1 MKPVEIEF
9 LMKDRLTPGLGKAGK
24 SIDELAAKASLT
36 QDELEAVNL
45 RMQDLR
51 NIIALL
57 DTQME
62 QLRLAGTNASP
73 DLDQS
78 ANIARIEALQTKI
91 RELEAQLVQL
101 KGVAEKTTVIPES
114 MPQAGQKFN
123 SLHMSIQQLA
133 REMPT
138 LAMGPQIFFM
148 AISNNLPI
156 FADAVSSAR
165 KEYEALMAAGQKA
178 TPVWKQMLK
187 SLLSWQT
194 AMTAGV
200 MLLTMYG
207 AEIVNWTKNL
217 FTAKNRLEEFNIS
230 AQEMVD
236 IEKNGRAEMLKTRFE
251 IDSVISSLREF
262 KGTKEQEKAMVEQLN
277 SKYGESFGYYQ
288 TIAEWYD
295 VLTAKGAAYTQMLFL
310 QNKQQALIKKA
321 TEADEELAKIEA
333 QKPEEAESS
342 MGWLKKWA
350 IYFAQGQMAQQG
362 ITSYDAETIIAEEN
376 QKNYDTL
383 MENLK
388 TRRDGFLEEAREISE
403 QIAALAD
410 SAGLG
415 KHNKPKT
422 NKDTTEED
430 RLRALAELGKEMADL
445 RRKNDEGEVNA
456 MQEGT
461 QKKLAQIELEYK
473 QQKEAIDTKAA
484 ELKELNRQ
492 AGLSPE
498 LTGEQ
503 QQEIDRANSLNEEQR
518 LQKVTEVY
526 QAEFDAM
533 REHLKEYG
541 NFQQQKLAIA
551 QEYAEKIQAATS
563 EGEKMSL
570 TVERDSKLAGI
581 EAQELKANMDW
592 GTVFGEFGG
601 MFAEVIRP
609 VLADAKAYMQT
620 DEFKNADQASQEA
633 LVAAVQQ
640 MQESL
645 GGVEKV
651 SFRQLGNEV
660 KDYQNAMQ
668 QLKAA
673 QAEYAGTY
681 ATLVAAQQEYTRAM
695 AEGSEEERQAAQQAL
710 ENAQMQAEAATQN
723 INTLQDNATAAQ
735 QAVNNTATQLK
746 ASMDNVRSG
755 LQQIASGSLTG
766 AYDGLI
772 TLGKGAAAIGGK
784 VGDAFGKL
792 ADSMENVPVLGWIV
806 SIIDLFKDGI
816 SVVIEGLLDAVFDAI
831 SGILGDIF
839 SGQLFVTIAESLL
852 EGVSK
857 IFDALTF
864 GAFSNWVGNGESDKN
879 LQSDM
884 ELLAK
889 SNDNL
894 RQSIDNLADRME
906 DAAVSEA
913 TDVYERQKQLMA
925 EQMANTQQM
934 MQRSGAAYSNGFLGI
949 GGERSSNYQINNA
962 MSSSDW
968 ARISNIVGRNI
979 NNASDFWGL
988 SSEEMAKVADE
999 ATDLYTK
1006 IQQAASSGHEDAGQY
1021 MDEYIAYYKELD
1033 ELQDA
1038 YLEKL
1043 TGVSFDSVRDS
1054 FKSTLLNMDADAETF
1069 AESFNNSML
1078 EALVEGMMSE
1088 KYTQRLR
1095 EWYENFA
1102 NSMKDGD
1109 MTRQEIDA
1117 LRNEYNAIVND
1128 ALEERNSIME
1138 ATGIDTEAGT
1148 GGVNQSAKQGGF
1160 AAMTQDQ
1167 GTKLEGMFTSGLQHW
1182 SGMHT
1187 IMESVSD
1194 KMSSAENHLA
1204 RIAENTGTSASH
1216 LGEIK
1221 EEIRKIIRDGLKM
1234 K

>member
-24 SIDELAAKASLT
+24 SIDELVAKASLT

-57 DTQME
+57 DAQME
-62 QLRLAGTNASP
+62 QLRLAGANASP

-101 KGVAEKTTVIPES
+101 KGVAEKTTVVPEG

-165 KEYEALMAAGQKA
+165 KEYEALVAAGQKA

-194 AMTAGV
+194 AMVAGV

-207 AEIVNWTKNL
+207 SEIVNWTKNL

-236 IEKNGRAEMLKTRFE
+236 IEKNARAEMLKTRFE

-262 KGTKEQEKAMVEQLN
+262 KGSKEQEKAMVEQLN

-288 TIAEWYD
+288 TTAEWYD

-310 QNKQQALIKKA
+310 QHKQQSLVNKA
-321 TEADEELAKIEA
+321 IEADEEVAKLEA
-333 QKPEEAESS
+333 QKPEEAESA
-342 MGWLKKWA
+342 MGWFKKA
-350 IYFAQGQMAQQG
+350 MIYNAQAQSARYG
-362 ITSYDAETIIAEEN
+362 NTSYNAEAIIAEEN
-376 QKNYDTL
+376 RKNYDIL

-388 TRRDGFLEEAREISE
+388 ARRDGFLEESGKLSQQMAE
-403 QIAALAD
+403 LAE
-410 SAGLG
+410 SMNLG
-415 KHNKPKT
+415 NHLKPQT
-422 NKDTTEED
+422 GKDTTEED
-430 RLRALAELGKEMADL
+430 RLKALTELGKEMADL

-484 ELKELNRQ
+484 ELKELNGQ

-503 QQEIDRANSLNEEQR
+503 QQEIDRANSQNEKER

-551 QEYAEKIQAATS
+551 QEYAEKIQSASS

-620 DEFKNADQASQEA
+620 DEFRNADQASQES

-640 MQESL
+640 MQEAL
-645 GGVEKV
+645 GGMDKV

-710 ENAQMQAEAATQN
+710 ENAQMQADAATQN
-723 INTLQDNATAAQ
+723 INTLQSNATAAQ

-792 ADSMENVPVLGWIV
+792 AESMENVPIIGWIV

-816 SVVIEGLLDAVFDAI
+816 SIVIEGLLDAVFNAV
-831 SGILGDIF
+831 SGILSDILSGD
-839 SGQLFVTIAESLL
+839 LFVVIAESLL
-852 EGVSK
+852 EGISK

-864 GAFSNWVGNGESDKN
+864 GAFSGWVGNGESDKN

-894 RQSIDNLADRME
+894 RQSIDNLAGRME

-913 TDVYERQKQLMA
+913 KEIYEQQKKLA
-925 EQMANTQQM
+925 DEQAANTQQM

-949 GGERSSNYQINNA
+949 GGEHSSNYEIDNA
-962 MSSSDW
+962 MTAADW
-968 ARISNIVGRNI
+968 ERISRIVGRSITSAN
-979 NNASDFWGL
+979 DFWSL
-988 SSEEMAKVADE
+988 SSEEMAMVADN
-999 ATDLYTK
+999 ASDLYTK

-1021 MDEYIAYYKELD
+1021 MDDYIAYYKELD

-1043 TGVSFDSVRDS
+1043 TGTSFDSVRDS

-1069 AESFNNSML
+1069 SQNFSDMMLDAMVES
-1078 EALVEGMMSE
+1078 MMND
-1088 KYTQRLR
+1088 KYDQRLR
-1095 EWYENFA
+1095 QWYESFA
-1102 NSMKDGD
+1102 EAMSDGEMSEREKEALQAEYD
-1109 MTRQEIDA
+1109 AIVEDA
-1117 LRNEYNAIVND
+1117 LD
-1128 ALEERNSIME
+1128 ERNALASAVGKE
-1138 ATGIDTEAGT
+1138 DSTG
-1148 GGVNQSAKQGGF
+1148 VSQSAKQGGF

>member
-24 SIDELAAKASLT
+24 SIDELVAKASLT

-57 DTQME
+57 DAQME
-62 QLRLAGTNASP
+62 QLRLAGANASP

-101 KGVAEKTTVIPES
+101 KGVAEKTTVVPEG

-148 AISNNLPI
+148 AVSNNLPI

-165 KEYEALMAAGQKA
+165 KEYEALVAAGQKA

-194 AMTAGV
+194 AMVAGV

-207 AEIVNWTKNL
+207 SEIVNWTKNL

-236 IEKNGRAEMLKTRFE
+236 IEKNARAEMLKTRFE

-262 KGTKEQEKAMVEQLN
+262 KGSKEQEKAMVEQLN

-288 TIAEWYD
+288 TTAEWYD

-310 QNKQQALIKKA
+310 QHKQQSLVNKA
-321 TEADEELAKIEA
+321 IEADEEVAKLEA
-333 QKPEEAESS
+333 QKPEEAESA
-342 MGWLKKWA
+342 MGWFKKA
-350 IYFAQGQMAQQG
+350 MIYNAQAQSARYG
-362 ITSYDAETIIAEEN
+362 NTSYNAEAIIAEEN
-376 QKNYDTL
+376 RKNYDIL

-388 TRRDGFLEEAREISE
+388 ARRDGFLEESGKLSQQMAK
-403 QIAALAD
+403 LAE
-410 SAGLG
+410 SMNLG
-415 KHNKPKT
+415 NHLKPQT
-422 NKDTTEED
+422 GKDTTEED
-430 RLRALAELGKEMADL
+430 RLKALAELGKEMADL

-484 ELKELNRQ
+484 ELKELNGQ

-503 QQEIDRANSLNEEQR
+503 QQEIDRANSQNEKER

-551 QEYAEKIQAATS
+551 QEYAEKIQSASS

-581 EAQELKANMDW
+581 ETQELKANMDW

-620 DEFKNADQASQEA
+620 DEFKNADQASQES

-640 MQESL
+640 MQEAL
-645 GGVEKV
+645 GGVDKV

-710 ENAQMQAEAATQN
+710 ENAQMQADAATQN
-723 INTLQDNATAAQ
+723 INTLQSNATAAQ

-792 ADSMENVPVLGWIV
+792 AESMENVPIIGWIV

-816 SVVIEGLLDAVFDAI
+816 SIVIEGLLDAVFNAV
-831 SGILGDIF
+831 SGILSDILSGD
-839 SGQLFVTIAESLL
+839 LFVVIAESLL
-852 EGVSK
+852 EGISK

-864 GAFSNWVGNGESDKN
+864 GAFSGWVGNGESDKN

-894 RQSIDNLADRME
+894 RQSIDNLAGRME

-913 TDVYERQKQLMA
+913 KEIYEQQKKLA
-925 EQMANTQQM
+925 DEQAANTQQM

-949 GGERSSNYQINNA
+949 GGEHSSNYEIDNA
-962 MSSSDW
+962 MTAADW
-968 ARISNIVGRNI
+968 ERISRIVGRSITSAN
-979 NNASDFWGL
+979 DFWSL
-988 SSEEMAKVADE
+988 SSEEMAMVADN
-999 ATDLYTK
+999 ASDLYTK

-1021 MDEYIAYYKELD
+1021 MDDYIAYYKELD

-1043 TGVSFDSVRDS
+1043 TGTSFDSMRDS

-1069 AESFNNSML
+1069 SQNFSDMMFDAMVES
-1078 EALVEGMMSE
+1078 MMND
-1088 KYTQRLR
+1088 KYDQRLR
-1095 EWYENFA
+1095 QWYESFA
-1102 NSMKDGD
+1102 EAMSDGEMSEREKEALQAEYD
-1109 MTRQEIDA
+1109 AIVEDA
-1117 LRNEYNAIVND
+1117 LD
-1128 ALEERNSIME
+1128 ERNALASAVGKE
-1138 ATGIDTEAGT
+1138 DSTG
-1148 GGVNQSAKQGGF
+1148 VSQSAKQGGF

>member
-24 SIDELAAKASLT
+24 SIDELVAKASLT

-57 DTQME
+57 DAQME
-62 QLRLAGTNASP
+62 QLRLAGANASP

-101 KGVAEKTTVIPES
+101 KGVAEKTTVVPEG

-148 AISNNLPI
+148 AVSNNLPI

-165 KEYEALMAAGQKA
+165 KEYEALVAAGQKA

-194 AMTAGV
+194 AMVAGV

-207 AEIVNWTKNL
+207 SEIVNWTKNL

-236 IEKNGRAEMLKTRFE
+236 IEKNARAEMLKTRFE

-262 KGTKEQEKAMVEQLN
+262 KGSKEQEKAMVEQLN

-288 TIAEWYD
+288 TTAEWYD

-310 QNKQQALIKKA
+310 QHKQQSLVNKA
-321 TEADEELAKIEA
+321 IEADEEVAKLEA
-333 QKPEEAESS
+333 QKPEEAESA
-342 MGWLKKWA
+342 MGWFKKA
-350 IYFAQGQMAQQG
+350 MIYNAQAQSARYG
-362 ITSYDAETIIAEEN
+362 NTSYNAEAIIAEEN
-376 QKNYDTL
+376 RKNYDIL

-388 TRRDGFLEEAREISE
+388 ARRDGFLEESGKLSQQMAE
-403 QIAALAD
+403 LAE
-410 SAGLG
+410 SMNLG
-415 KHNKPKT
+415 NHLKPQT
-422 NKDTTEED
+422 GKDTTEED
-430 RLRALAELGKEMADL
+430 RLKALTELGKEMADL

-484 ELKELNRQ
+484 ELKELNGQ

-503 QQEIDRANSLNEEQR
+503 QQEIDRANSQNEKER

-551 QEYAEKIQAATS
+551 QEYAEKIQSASS

-620 DEFKNADQASQEA
+620 DEFKNADQASQES

-640 MQESL
+640 MQEAL
-645 GGVEKV
+645 GGVDKV

-710 ENAQMQAEAATQN
+710 ENAQMQADAATQN
-723 INTLQDNATAAQ
+723 INTLQSNATAAQ

-792 ADSMENVPVLGWIV
+792 AESMENVPIIGWIV

-816 SVVIEGLLDAVFDAI
+816 SIVIEGLLDAVFNAV
-831 SGILGDIF
+831 SGILSDILSGD
-839 SGQLFVTIAESLL
+839 LFVVIAESLL
-852 EGVSK
+852 EGISK

-864 GAFSNWVGNGESDKN
+864 GAFSGWVGNGESDKN

-894 RQSIDNLADRME
+894 RQSIDNLAGRME

-913 TDVYERQKQLMA
+913 KEIYEQQKKLA
-925 EQMANTQQM
+925 DEQAANTQQM

-949 GGERSSNYQINNA
+949 GGEHSSNYEIDNA
-962 MSSSDW
+962 MTAADW
-968 ARISNIVGRNI
+968 ERISRIVGRSITSAN
-979 NNASDFWGL
+979 DFWSL
-988 SSEEMAKVADE
+988 SSEEMAMVADN
-999 ATDLYTK
+999 ASDLYTK

-1021 MDEYIAYYKELD
+1021 MDDYIAYYKELD

-1043 TGVSFDSVRDS
+1043 TGTSFDSMRDS

-1069 AESFNNSML
+1069 SQNFSDMMFDAMVES
-1078 EALVEGMMSE
+1078 MMND
-1088 KYTQRLR
+1088 KYDQRLR
-1095 EWYENFA
+1095 QWYESFA
-1102 NSMKDGD
+1102 EAMSDGEMSEREKEALQAEYD
-1109 MTRQEIDA
+1109 AIVEDA
-1117 LRNEYNAIVND
+1117 LD
-1128 ALEERNSIME
+1128 ERNALASAVGKE
-1138 ATGIDTEAGT
+1138 DSTG
-1148 GGVNQSAKQGGF
+1148 VSQSAKQGGF

>member
-24 SIDELAAKASLT
+24 SIDELVAKASLT

-57 DTQME
+57 DAQME
-62 QLRLAGTNASP
+62 QLRLAGANASP

-101 KGVAEKTTVIPES
+101 KGVAEKTTVVPEG

-148 AISNNLPI
+148 AVSNNLPI

-165 KEYEALMAAGQKA
+165 KEYEALVAAGQKA

-194 AMTAGV
+194 AMVAGV

-207 AEIVNWTKNL
+207 SEIVNWTKNL

-236 IEKNGRAEMLKTRFE
+236 IEKNARAEMLKTRFE

-262 KGTKEQEKAMVEQLN
+262 KGSKEQEKAMVEQLN

-288 TIAEWYD
+288 TTAEWYD

-310 QNKQQALIKKA
+310 QHKQQSLVNKA
-321 TEADEELAKIEA
+321 IEADEEVAKLEA
-333 QKPEEAESS
+333 QKPEEAESA
-342 MGWLKKWA
+342 MGWFKKA
-350 IYFAQGQMAQQG
+350 MIYNAQAQSARYG
-362 ITSYDAETIIAEEN
+362 NTSYNAEAIIAEEN
-376 QKNYDTL
+376 RKNYDIL

-388 TRRDGFLEEAREISE
+388 ARRDGFLEESGKLSQQMAE
-403 QIAALAD
+403 LAE
-410 SAGLG
+410 SMNLG
-415 KHNKPKT
+415 NHLKPQT
-422 NKDTTEED
+422 GKDTTEED
-430 RLRALAELGKEMADL
+430 RLKALAELGKEMADL

-484 ELKELNRQ
+484 ELKELNGQ

-503 QQEIDRANSLNEEQR
+503 QQEIDRANSQNEKER

-551 QEYAEKIQAATS
+551 QEYAEKIQSASS

-581 EAQELKANMDW
+581 ETQELKANMDW

-620 DEFKNADQASQEA
+620 DEFKNADQASQES

-640 MQESL
+640 MQEAL
-645 GGVEKV
+645 GGVDKV

-710 ENAQMQAEAATQN
+710 ENAQMQADAATQN
-723 INTLQDNATAAQ
+723 INTLQSNATAAQ

-792 ADSMENVPVLGWIV
+792 AESMENVPIIGWIV

-816 SVVIEGLLDAVFDAI
+816 SIVIEGLLDAVFNAV
-831 SGILGDIF
+831 SGILSDILSGD
-839 SGQLFVTIAESLL
+839 LFVVIAESLL
-852 EGVSK
+852 EGISK

-864 GAFSNWVGNGESDKN
+864 GAFSGWVGNGESDKN

-894 RQSIDNLADRME
+894 RQSIDNLAGRME

-913 TDVYERQKQLMA
+913 KEIYEQQKKLA
-925 EQMANTQQM
+925 DEQAANTQQM

-949 GGERSSNYQINNA
+949 GGEHSSNYEIDNA
-962 MSSSDW
+962 MTAADW
-968 ARISNIVGRNI
+968 ERISRIVGRSITSAN
-979 NNASDFWGL
+979 DFWSL
-988 SSEEMAKVADE
+988 SSEEMAMVADN
-999 ATDLYTK
+999 ASDLYTK

-1021 MDEYIAYYKELD
+1021 MDDYIAYYKELD

-1043 TGVSFDSVRDS
+1043 TGTSFDSMRDS

-1069 AESFNNSML
+1069 SQNFSDMMFDAMVES
-1078 EALVEGMMSE
+1078 MMND
-1088 KYTQRLR
+1088 KYDQRLR
-1095 EWYENFA
+1095 QWYESFA
-1102 NSMKDGD
+1102 EAMSDGEMSEREKEALQAEYD
-1109 MTRQEIDA
+1109 AIVEDA
-1117 LRNEYNAIVND
+1117 LD
-1128 ALEERNSIME
+1128 ERNALASAVGKE
-1138 ATGIDTEAGT
+1138 DSTG
-1148 GGVNQSAKQGGF
+1148 VSQSAKQGGF

>member
-24 SIDELAAKASLT
+24 SIDELVAKASLT

-57 DTQME
+57 DAQME
-62 QLRLAGTNASP
+62 QLRLAGANASP

-101 KGVAEKTTVIPES
+101 KGVAEKTTVVPEG

-148 AISNNLPI
+148 AVSNNLPI

-165 KEYEALMAAGQKA
+165 KEYEALVAAGQKA

-194 AMTAGV
+194 AMVAGV

-207 AEIVNWTKNL
+207 SEIVNWTKNL

-236 IEKNGRAEMLKTRFE
+236 IEKNARAEMLKTRFE

-262 KGTKEQEKAMVEQLN
+262 KGSKEQEKAMVEQLN

-288 TIAEWYD
+288 TTAEWYD

-310 QNKQQALIKKA
+310 QHKQQSLVNKA
-321 TEADEELAKIEA
+321 IEADEEVAKLEA
-333 QKPEEAESS
+333 QKPEEAESA
-342 MGWLKKWA
+342 MGWFKKA
-350 IYFAQGQMAQQG
+350 MIYNAQAQSARYG
-362 ITSYDAETIIAEEN
+362 NTSYNAEAIIAEEN
-376 QKNYDTL
+376 RKNYDIL

-388 TRRDGFLEEAREISE
+388 ARRDGFLEESGKLSQQMAE
-403 QIAALAD
+403 LAE
-410 SAGLG
+410 SMNLG
-415 KHNKPKT
+415 NHLKPQT
-422 NKDTTEED
+422 GKDTTEED
-430 RLRALAELGKEMADL
+430 RLKALAELGKEMADL

-484 ELKELNRQ
+484 ELKELNGQ

-503 QQEIDRANSLNEEQR
+503 QQEIDRANSQNEKER

-551 QEYAEKIQAATS
+551 QEYAEKIQSASS

-620 DEFKNADQASQEA
+620 DEFKNADQASQES

-640 MQESL
+640 MQEAL
-645 GGVEKV
+645 GGVDKV

-695 AEGSEEERQAAQQAL
+695 TEGSEEERQAAQQAL
-710 ENAQMQAEAATQN
+710 ENAQMQADAATQN
-723 INTLQDNATAAQ
+723 INTLQSNATAAQ

-792 ADSMENVPVLGWIV
+792 AESMENVPIIGWIV

-816 SVVIEGLLDAVFDAI
+816 SIVIEGLLDAVFNAV
-831 SGILGDIF
+831 SGILSDILSGD
-839 SGQLFVTIAESLL
+839 LFVVIAESLL
-852 EGVSK
+852 EGISK

-864 GAFSNWVGNGESDKN
+864 GAFSGWVGNGESDKN

-894 RQSIDNLADRME
+894 RQSIDNLAGRME

-913 TDVYERQKQLMA
+913 KEIYEQQKKLA
-925 EQMANTQQM
+925 DEQAANTQQM

-949 GGERSSNYQINNA
+949 GGEHSSNYEIDNA
-962 MSSSDW
+962 MTAADW
-968 ARISNIVGRNI
+968 ERISRIVGRSITSAN
-979 NNASDFWGL
+979 DFWSL
-988 SSEEMAKVADE
+988 SSEEMAMVADN
-999 ATDLYTK
+999 ASDLYTK

-1021 MDEYIAYYKELD
+1021 MDDYIAYYKELD

-1043 TGVSFDSVRDS
+1043 TGTSFDSVRDS

-1069 AESFNNSML
+1069 SQNFSDMMLDAMVES
-1078 EALVEGMMSE
+1078 MMND
-1088 KYTQRLR
+1088 KYDQRLR
-1095 EWYENFA
+1095 QWYESFA
-1102 NSMKDGD
+1102 EAMSDGEMSEREKEALQAEYD
-1109 MTRQEIDA
+1109 AIVEDA
-1117 LRNEYNAIVND
+1117 LD
-1128 ALEERNSIME
+1128 ERNALASAAGKE
-1138 ATGIDTEAGT
+1138 DSTG
-1148 GGVNQSAKQGGF
+1148 VSQSARQGGF
-1160 AAMTQDQ
+1160 AAMTQDH

>member
-24 SIDELAAKASLT
+24 SIDELVAKASLT

-57 DTQME
+57 DAQME
-62 QLRLAGTNASP
+62 QLRLAGANASP

-101 KGVAEKTTVIPES
+101 KGVAEKTTVVPEG

-138 LAMGPQIFFM
+138 LAMGPQNFFM

-165 KEYEALMAAGQKA
+165 KEYEALVAAGQKA

-194 AMTAGV
+194 AMVAGV

-207 AEIVNWTKNL
+207 SEIVNWTKNL

-236 IEKNGRAEMLKTRFE
+236 IEKNARAEMLKTRFE

-262 KGTKEQEKAMVEQLN
+262 KGSKEQEKAMVEQLN

-288 TIAEWYD
+288 TTAEWYD

-310 QNKQQALIKKA
+310 QHKQQSLVNKA
-321 TEADEELAKIEA
+321 IEADEEVAKLEA
-333 QKPEEAESS
+333 QKPEEAESA
-342 MGWLKKWA
+342 MGWFKKA
-350 IYFAQGQMAQQG
+350 MIYNAQAQSARYG
-362 ITSYDAETIIAEEN
+362 NTSYNAEAFIAEEN
-376 QKNYDTL
+376 RKNYDIL

-388 TRRDGFLEEAREISE
+388 ARRDGFLEESGKLSQQMAE
-403 QIAALAD
+403 LAE
-410 SAGLG
+410 SMNLG
-415 KHNKPKT
+415 NHLKPQT
-422 NKDTTEED
+422 GKDTTEED
-430 RLRALAELGKEMADL
+430 RLKALAELGKEMADL

-461 QKKLAQIELEYK
+461 QKKLAQIELEYT

-484 ELKELNRQ
+484 ELKELNGQ

-503 QQEIDRANSLNEEQR
+503 QQEIDRANSQNEKER

-551 QEYAEKIQAATS
+551 QEYAEKIQSASS

-581 EAQELKANMDW
+581 ETQELKANMDW

-620 DEFKNADQASQEA
+620 DEFKNADQASQES

-640 MQESL
+640 MQEAL
-645 GGVEKV
+645 GGVDKV

-710 ENAQMQAEAATQN
+710 ENAQMQADAATQN
-723 INTLQDNATAAQ
+723 INTLQSNATAAQ
-735 QAVNNTATQLK
+735 QTVNNTATQLK

-792 ADSMENVPVLGWIV
+792 AESMENVPIIGWIV

-816 SVVIEGLLDAVFDAI
+816 SIVIEGLLDAVFNAV
-831 SGILGDIF
+831 SGILSDILSGD
-839 SGQLFVTIAESLL
+839 LFVVIAESLL
-852 EGVSK
+852 EGISK

-864 GAFSNWVGNGESDKN
+864 GAFSGWVGNGESDKN

-894 RQSIDNLADRME
+894 RQSIDNLAGRME

-913 TDVYERQKQLMA
+913 KEIYEQQKKLA
-925 EQMANTQQM
+925 DEQAANTQQM

-949 GGERSSNYQINNA
+949 GGEHSSNYEIDNA
-962 MSSSDW
+962 MTAADW
-968 ARISNIVGRNI
+968 ERISRIVGRSITSAN
-979 NNASDFWGL
+979 DFWSL
-988 SSEEMAKVADE
+988 SSEEMAMVADN
-999 ATDLYTK
+999 ASDLYTK

-1021 MDEYIAYYKELD
+1021 MDDYIAYYKELD

-1043 TGVSFDSVRDS
+1043 TGTSFDSMRDS

-1069 AESFNNSML
+1069 SQNFSDIMLDAMVES
-1078 EALVEGMMSE
+1078 MMND
-1088 KYTQRLR
+1088 KYDQRLR
-1095 EWYENFA
+1095 QWYESFA
-1102 NSMKDGD
+1102 EAMSDGEMSEREKEALQAEYD
-1109 MTRQEIDA
+1109 AIVEDA
-1117 LRNEYNAIVND
+1117 LD
-1128 ALEERNSIME
+1128 ERNALASAVGKE
-1138 ATGIDTEAGT
+1138 DSTG
-1148 GGVNQSAKQGGF
+1148 VSQSAKQGGF

>member
-24 SIDELAAKASLT
+24 SIDELVAKASLT

-57 DTQME
+57 DAQME
-62 QLRLAGTNASP
+62 QLRLAGANASP

-101 KGVAEKTTVIPES
+101 KGVAEKTTVVPEG

-165 KEYEALMAAGQKA
+165 KEYEALVAAGQKA

-194 AMTAGV
+194 AMVAGV

-207 AEIVNWTKNL
+207 SEIVNWTKNL

-236 IEKNGRAEMLKTRFE
+236 IEKNARAEMLKTRFE

-262 KGTKEQEKAMVEQLN
+262 KGSKEQEKAMVEQLN

-288 TIAEWYD
+288 TTAEWYD

-310 QNKQQALIKKA
+310 QHKQQSLVNKA
-321 TEADEELAKIEA
+321 IEADEEVAKLEA
-333 QKPEEAESS
+333 QKPEEAESA
-342 MGWLKKWA
+342 MGWFKKA
-350 IYFAQGQMAQQG
+350 MIYNAQAQSARYG
-362 ITSYDAETIIAEEN
+362 NTSYNAEAIIAEEN
-376 QKNYDTL
+376 RKNYDIL

-388 TRRDGFLEEAREISE
+388 ARRDGFLEESGKLSQQMAE
-403 QIAALAD
+403 LAE
-410 SAGLG
+410 SMNLG
-415 KHNKPKT
+415 NHLKPQT
-422 NKDTTEED
+422 GKDTTEED
-430 RLRALAELGKEMADL
+430 RLKALAELGKEMADL
-445 RRKNDEGEVNA
+445 RRKNDEGEINA

-484 ELKELNRQ
+484 ELKELNGQ

-503 QQEIDRANSLNEEQR
+503 QQEIDRANSQNEKER

-551 QEYAEKIQAATS
+551 QEYAEKIQSASS

-620 DEFKNADQASQEA
+620 DEFKNADQASQES

-640 MQESL
+640 MQEAL
-645 GGVEKV
+645 GGVDKV

-681 ATLVAAQQEYTRAM
+681 AILVAAQQEYTRAM

-710 ENAQMQAEAATQN
+710 ENAQMQADAATQN
-723 INTLQDNATAAQ
+723 INTLQSNATAAQ

-792 ADSMENVPVLGWIV
+792 AESMENVPIIGWIV

-816 SVVIEGLLDAVFDAI
+816 SIVIEGLLDAVFNAV
-831 SGILGDIF
+831 SGILSDLLSGD
-839 SGQLFVTIAESLL
+839 LFVVIAESLL
-852 EGVSK
+852 EGISK

-864 GAFSNWVGNGESDKN
+864 GAFSGWVGNGESDKN

-894 RQSIDNLADRME
+894 RQSIDNLAGRME

-913 TDVYERQKQLMA
+913 KEIYEQQKKLA
-925 EQMANTQQM
+925 DEQAANTQQM

-949 GGERSSNYQINNA
+949 GGEHSSNYEIDNA
-962 MSSSDW
+962 MTAADW
-968 ARISNIVGRNI
+968 ERISRIVGRSITSAN
-979 NNASDFWGL
+979 DFWSL
-988 SSEEMAKVADE
+988 SSEEMAMVADN
-999 ATDLYTK
+999 ASDLYTK

-1021 MDEYIAYYKELD
+1021 MDDYIAYYKELD

-1043 TGVSFDSVRDS
+1043 TGTSFDSMRDS

-1069 AESFNNSML
+1069 SQNFSDMMLDAMVES
-1078 EALVEGMMSE
+1078 MMND
-1088 KYTQRLR
+1088 KYDQRLR
-1095 EWYENFA
+1095 QWYESFA
-1102 NSMKDGD
+1102 EAMSDGEMSEREKEALQAEYD
-1109 MTRQEIDA
+1109 AIVEDA
-1117 LRNEYNAIVND
+1117 LD
-1128 ALEERNSIME
+1128 ERNALVSAVGKE
-1138 ATGIDTEAGT
+1138 DSTG
-1148 GGVNQSAKQGGF
+1148 VSQSAKQGGF

>member
-24 SIDELAAKASLT
+24 SIDELVAKASLT

-57 DTQME
+57 DAQME
-62 QLRLAGTNASP
+62 QLRLAGANASP

-101 KGVAEKTTVIPES
+101 KGVVEKTTVVPEG

-165 KEYEALMAAGQKA
+165 KEYEALVAAGQKA

-194 AMTAGV
+194 AMVAGV

-207 AEIVNWTKNL
+207 SEIVNWTKNL

-236 IEKNGRAEMLKTRFE
+236 IEKNARAEMLKTRFE

-262 KGTKEQEKAMVEQLN
+262 KGSKEQEKAMVEQLN

-288 TIAEWYD
+288 TTAEWYD

-310 QNKQQALIKKA
+310 QHKQQSLVNKA
-321 TEADEELAKIEA
+321 IEADEEVAKLEA
-333 QKPEEAESS
+333 QKPEEAESA
-342 MGWLKKWA
+342 MGGLRKWA
-350 IYFAQGQMAQQG
+350 IYFTQGRMAQYG
-362 ITSYDAETIIAEEN
+362 NTSYNAEAFIAEEN
-376 QKNYDTL
+376 RKNYDIL

-388 TRRDGFLEEAREISE
+388 ARRDGFLEESGKLSQQMAE
-403 QIAALAD
+403 LAE
-410 SAGLG
+410 SMNLG
-415 KHNKPKT
+415 NHLKPQT
-422 NKDTTEED
+422 GKDTTEED
-430 RLRALAELGKEMADL
+430 RLKALAELGKEMADL

-473 QQKEAIDTKAA
+473 QQKEAIDAKAA
-484 ELKELNRQ
+484 ELKELNGQ

-503 QQEIDRANSLNEEQR
+503 QQEIDRANSQNEKER

-551 QEYAEKIQAATS
+551 QEYAEKIQSASS

-620 DEFKNADQASQEA
+620 DEFKNADQASQES

-640 MQESL
+640 MQEAL
-645 GGVEKV
+645 GGVDKV

-710 ENAQMQAEAATQN
+710 ENAQMQADAATQN
-723 INTLQDNATAAQ
+723 INTLQSNATAAQ

-792 ADSMENVPVLGWIV
+792 AESMENVPIIGWIV

-816 SVVIEGLLDAVFDAI
+816 SIVIEGLLDAVFNAV
-831 SGILGDIF
+831 SGILSDILSGD
-839 SGQLFVTIAESLL
+839 LFVVIAESLL
-852 EGVSK
+852 EGISK

-864 GAFSNWVGNGESDKN
+864 GAFSGWVGNGESDKN

-894 RQSIDNLADRME
+894 RQSIDNLAGRME

-913 TDVYERQKQLMA
+913 KEIYEQQKKLA
-925 EQMANTQQM
+925 DEQAANTQQM
-934 MQRSGAAYSNGFLGI
+934 MQRAGAAYTNGFLGI
-949 GGERSSNYQINNA
+949 GSEHSSNYKIDNA
-962 MSSSDW
+962 MTAADW
-968 ARISNIVGRNI
+968 ERISRIVGRSITSAN
-979 NNASDFWGL
+979 DFWSL
-988 SSEEMAKVADE
+988 SSEEMAMVADN
-999 ATDLYTK
+999 ASDLYTNSLL
-1006 IQQAASSGHEDAGQY
+1006 QGTGRTAGCLSRKTYRNIVRQHARQLQEHAPQHGCRCG
-1021 MDEYIAYYKELD
+1021 DFFT
-1033 ELQDA
+1033 ELQRHDA
-1038 YLEKL
+1038 
-1043 TGVSFDSVRDS
+1043 
-1054 FKSTLLNMDADAETF
+1054 
-1069 AESFNNSML
+1069 
-1078 EALVEGMMSE
+1078 
-1088 KYTQRLR
+1088 
-1095 EWYENFA
+1095 
-1102 NSMKDGD
+1102 
-1109 MTRQEIDA
+1109 
-1117 LRNEYNAIVND
+1117 
-1128 ALEERNSIME
+1128 
-1138 ATGIDTEAGT
+1138 
-1148 GGVNQSAKQGGF
+1148 
-1160 AAMTQDQ
+1160 
-1167 GTKLEGMFTSGLQHW
+1167 
-1182 SGMHT
+1182 
-1187 IMESVSD
+1187 
-1194 KMSSAENHLA
+1194 
-1204 RIAENTGTSASH
+1204 
-1216 LGEIK
+1216 
-1221 EEIRKIIRDGLKM
+1221 
-1234 K
+1234 

>member
-57 DTQME
+57 DAQME
-62 QLRLAGTNASP
+62 QLRLAGANASP

-101 KGVAEKTTVIPES
+101 KGVAEKTTVVPEG

-165 KEYEALMAAGQKA
+165 KEYEALVAAGQKA

-194 AMTAGV
+194 AMVAGV

-207 AEIVNWTKNL
+207 SEIVNWTKNL

-236 IEKNGRAEMLKTRFE
+236 IEKNARAEMLKTRFE

-262 KGTKEQEKAMVEQLN
+262 KGSKEQEKAMVEQLN

-288 TIAEWYD
+288 TTAEWYD

-310 QNKQQALIKKA
+310 QHKQQSLVNKA
-321 TEADEELAKIEA
+321 IEADEEVAKLEA
-333 QKPEEAESS
+333 QKPEEAESA
-342 MGWLKKWA
+342 MGWFKKA
-350 IYFAQGQMAQQG
+350 MIYNAQAQSARYG
-362 ITSYDAETIIAEEN
+362 NTSYNAEAIIAEEN
-376 QKNYDTL
+376 RKNYDIL

-388 TRRDGFLEEAREISE
+388 ARRDGFLEESGKLSQQMAE
-403 QIAALAD
+403 LAE
-410 SAGLG
+410 SMNLG
-415 KHNKPKT
+415 NHLKPQT
-422 NKDTTEED
+422 GKDTAEED
-430 RLRALAELGKEMADL
+430 RLKALAELGKEMADL

-473 QQKEAIDTKAA
+473 QQKEAIDAKAA
-484 ELKELNRQ
+484 ELKELNGQ

-503 QQEIDRANSLNEEQR
+503 QQEIDRANSQNEKER

-551 QEYAEKIQAATS
+551 QEYAEKIQSASS

-620 DEFKNADQASQEA
+620 DEFKNADQASQES

-640 MQESL
+640 MQEAL
-645 GGVEKV
+645 GGVDKV

-710 ENAQMQAEAATQN
+710 ENAQMQADAATQN
-723 INTLQDNATAAQ
+723 INTLQSNATAAQ

-792 ADSMENVPVLGWIV
+792 AESMENVPIIGWIV

-816 SVVIEGLLDAVFDAI
+816 SIVIEGLLDAVFNAV
-831 SGILGDIF
+831 SGILSDLLSGD
-839 SGQLFVTIAESLL
+839 LFVVIAESLL
-852 EGVSK
+852 EGISK

-864 GAFSNWVGNGESDKN
+864 GAFSGWVGNGESDKN

-894 RQSIDNLADRME
+894 RQSIDNLAGRME

-913 TDVYERQKQLMA
+913 KEIYEQQKKLA
-925 EQMANTQQM
+925 DEQAANTQQM

-949 GGERSSNYQINNA
+949 GGEHSSNYEIDNA
-962 MSSSDW
+962 MTAADW
-968 ARISNIVGRNI
+968 ERISRIVGRSITSAN
-979 NNASDFWGL
+979 DFWSL
-988 SSEEMAKVADE
+988 SSEEMAMVADN
-999 ATDLYTK
+999 ASDLYTK

-1021 MDEYIAYYKELD
+1021 MDDYIAYYKELD

-1043 TGVSFDSVRDS
+1043 TGTSFDSVRDS

-1069 AESFNNSML
+1069 SQNFSDMMLDAVVES
-1078 EALVEGMMSE
+1078 MMND
-1088 KYTQRLR
+1088 KYDQRLR
-1095 EWYENFA
+1095 QWYESFA
-1102 NSMKDGD
+1102 EAMSDGEMSEREKEALQAEYD
-1109 MTRQEIDA
+1109 AIVEDA
-1117 LRNEYNAIVND
+1117 LD
-1128 ALEERNSIME
+1128 ERNALASAAGKE
-1138 ATGIDTEAGT
+1138 DSTG
-1148 GGVNQSAKQGGF
+1148 VSQSARQGGF

>member
-24 SIDELAAKASLT
+24 SIDGLVAKASLT

-57 DTQME
+57 DAQME
-62 QLRLAGTNASP
+62 QLRLAGASASP

-101 KGVAEKTTVIPES
+101 KGVAEKTTVVPEG

-165 KEYEALMAAGQKA
+165 KEYEALVAAGQKA

-194 AMTAGV
+194 AMVAGV

-207 AEIVNWTKNL
+207 SEIVNWTKNL

-236 IEKNGRAEMLKTRFE
+236 IEKNARAEMLKTRFE

-262 KGTKEQEKAMVEQLN
+262 KGSKEQEKAMVEQLN

-288 TIAEWYD
+288 TTAEWYD

-310 QNKQQALIKKA
+310 QHKQQSLVNKA
-321 TEADEELAKIEA
+321 IEADEEVAKLEA
-333 QKPEEAESS
+333 QKPEEAESA
-342 MGWLKKWA
+342 MGWFKKA
-350 IYFAQGQMAQQG
+350 MIYNAQAQSARYG
-362 ITSYDAETIIAEEN
+362 NTSYNAEAFIAEEN
-376 QKNYDTL
+376 RKNYDIL

-388 TRRDGFLEEAREISE
+388 ARRDGFLEESGKLSQQMAE
-403 QIAALAD
+403 LAE
-410 SAGLG
+410 SMNLG
-415 KHNKPKT
+415 NHLKPQT
-422 NKDTTEED
+422 GKDTTEED
-430 RLRALAELGKEMADL
+430 RLKALAELGKEMADL

-484 ELKELNRQ
+484 ELKELNGQ

-503 QQEIDRANSLNEEQR
+503 QQEIDRANSQNEKER

-551 QEYAEKIQAATS
+551 QEYAEKIQSASS

-620 DEFKNADQASQEA
+620 DEFKNADQASQES

-640 MQESL
+640 MQEAL
-645 GGVEKV
+645 GGVDKV

-710 ENAQMQAEAATQN
+710 ENAQMQADAATQN
-723 INTLQDNATAAQ
+723 INTLQSNATAAQ
-735 QAVNNTATQLK
+735 QTVNNTATQLK

-792 ADSMENVPVLGWIV
+792 AESMENVPIIGWIV

-816 SVVIEGLLDAVFDAI
+816 SIVIEGLLDAVFNAV
-831 SGILGDIF
+831 SGILSDLLSGD
-839 SGQLFVTIAESLL
+839 LFVVIAESLL
-852 EGVSK
+852 EGISK

-864 GAFSNWVGNGESDKN
+864 GAFSGWVGNGESDKN

-894 RQSIDNLADRME
+894 RQSIDNLAGRME

-913 TDVYERQKQLMA
+913 KEIYEQQKKLA
-925 EQMANTQQM
+925 DEQAANTQQM

-949 GGERSSNYQINNA
+949 GGEHSSNYEIDNA
-962 MSSSDW
+962 MTAADW
-968 ARISNIVGRNI
+968 ERISRIVGRSITSAN
-979 NNASDFWGL
+979 DFWSL
-988 SSEEMAKVADE
+988 SSEEMAMVADN
-999 ATDLYTK
+999 ASDLYTK

-1021 MDEYIAYYKELD
+1021 MDDYIAYYKELD

-1043 TGVSFDSVRDS
+1043 TGTSFDSMRDS

-1069 AESFNNSML
+1069 SQNFSDMMLDAMVES
-1078 EALVEGMMSE
+1078 MMND
-1088 KYTQRLR
+1088 KYDQRLR
-1095 EWYENFA
+1095 QWYESFA
-1102 NSMKDGD
+1102 EAMSDGEMSEREKEALQAEYD
-1109 MTRQEIDA
+1109 AIVEDA
-1117 LRNEYNAIVND
+1117 LD
-1128 ALEERNSIME
+1128 ERNALASAVGKE
-1138 ATGIDTEAGT
+1138 DSTG
-1148 GGVNQSAKQGGF
+1148 VSQSAKQGGF

>member
-24 SIDELAAKASLT
+24 SIDELVAKASLT

-57 DTQME
+57 DAQME
-62 QLRLAGTNASP
+62 QLRLAGASASP

-101 KGVAEKTTVIPES
+101 KGVAEKTTVVPEG

-165 KEYEALMAAGQKA
+165 KEYEALVAAGQKA

-194 AMTAGV
+194 AMVAGV

-207 AEIVNWTKNL
+207 SEIVNWTKNL

-236 IEKNGRAEMLKTRFE
+236 IEKNARAEMLKTRFE

-262 KGTKEQEKAMVEQLN
+262 KGSKEQEKAMVEQLN

-288 TIAEWYD
+288 TTAEWYD

-310 QNKQQALIKKA
+310 QHKQQSLVNKA
-321 TEADEELAKIEA
+321 IEADEEVAKLEA
-333 QKPEEAESS
+333 QKPEEAESA
-342 MGWLKKWA
+342 MGWFKKA
-350 IYFAQGQMAQQG
+350 MIYNAQAQSARYG
-362 ITSYDAETIIAEEN
+362 NTSYNAEAFIAEEN
-376 QKNYDTL
+376 RKNYDIL

-388 TRRDGFLEEAREISE
+388 ARRDGFLEESGKLSQQMAE
-403 QIAALAD
+403 LAE
-410 SAGLG
+410 SMNLG
-415 KHNKPKT
+415 NHLKPQT
-422 NKDTTEED
+422 GKDTTEED
-430 RLRALAELGKEMADL
+430 RLKALAELGKEMADL

-484 ELKELNRQ
+484 ELKELNGQ

-503 QQEIDRANSLNEEQR
+503 QQEIDRANSQNEKER

-551 QEYAEKIQAATS
+551 QEYAEKIQSASS

-620 DEFKNADQASQEA
+620 DEFKNADQASQES

-640 MQESL
+640 MQEAL
-645 GGVEKV
+645 GGVDKV

-710 ENAQMQAEAATQN
+710 ENAQMQADAATQN
-723 INTLQDNATAAQ
+723 INTLQSNATAAQ
-735 QAVNNTATQLK
+735 QTVNNTATQLK

-792 ADSMENVPVLGWIV
+792 AESMENVPIIGWIV

-816 SVVIEGLLDAVFDAI
+816 SIVIEGLLDAVFNAV
-831 SGILGDIF
+831 SGILSDLLSGD
-839 SGQLFVTIAESLL
+839 LFVVIAESLL
-852 EGVSK
+852 EGISK

-864 GAFSNWVGNGESDKN
+864 GAFSGWVGNGESDKN

-894 RQSIDNLADRME
+894 RQSIDNLAGRME

-913 TDVYERQKQLMA
+913 KEIYEQQKKLA
-925 EQMANTQQM
+925 DEQAANTQQM

-949 GGERSSNYQINNA
+949 GGEHSSNYEIDNA
-962 MSSSDW
+962 MTAADW
-968 ARISNIVGRNI
+968 ERISRIVGRSITSAN
-979 NNASDFWGL
+979 DFWSL
-988 SSEEMAKVADE
+988 SSEEMAMVADN
-999 ATDLYTK
+999 ASDLYTK

-1021 MDEYIAYYKELD
+1021 MDDYIAYYKELD

-1043 TGVSFDSVRDS
+1043 TGTSFDSMRDS

-1069 AESFNNSML
+1069 SQNFSDMMLDAMVES
-1078 EALVEGMMSE
+1078 MMND
-1088 KYTQRLR
+1088 KYDQRLR
-1095 EWYENFA
+1095 QWYESFA
-1102 NSMKDGD
+1102 EAMSDGEMSEREKEALQAEYD
-1109 MTRQEIDA
+1109 AIVEDA
-1117 LRNEYNAIVND
+1117 LD
-1128 ALEERNSIME
+1128 ERNALASAVGKE
-1138 ATGIDTEAGT
+1138 DSTG
-1148 GGVNQSAKQGGF
+1148 VSQSAKQGGF

>member
-24 SIDELAAKASLT
+24 SIDELVAKASLT

-57 DTQME
+57 DAQME
-62 QLRLAGTNASP
+62 QLRLAGANASP

-101 KGVAEKTTVIPES
+101 KGVVEKTTVVPEG

-165 KEYEALMAAGQKA
+165 KEYEALVAAGQKA

-194 AMTAGV
+194 AMVAGV

-207 AEIVNWTKNL
+207 SEIVNWTKNL

-236 IEKNGRAEMLKTRFE
+236 IEKNARAEMLKTRFE

-262 KGTKEQEKAMVEQLN
+262 KGSKEQEKAMVEQLN

-288 TIAEWYD
+288 TTAEWYD

-310 QNKQQALIKKA
+310 QHKQQSLVNKA
-321 TEADEELAKIEA
+321 IEADEEVAKLEA
-333 QKPEEAESS
+333 QKPEEAESA
-342 MGWLKKWA
+342 MGGLRKWA
-350 IYFAQGQMAQQG
+350 IYFTQGRMAQYG
-362 ITSYDAETIIAEEN
+362 NTSYNAEAFIAEEN
-376 QKNYDTL
+376 RKNYDIL

-388 TRRDGFLEEAREISE
+388 ARRDGFLEESGKLSQQMAE
-403 QIAALAD
+403 LAE
-410 SAGLG
+410 SMNLG
-415 KHNKPKT
+415 NHLKPQT
-422 NKDTTEED
+422 GKDTTEED
-430 RLRALAELGKEMADL
+430 RLKALAELGKEMADL

-473 QQKEAIDTKAA
+473 QQKEAIDAKAA
-484 ELKELNRQ
+484 ELKELNGQ

-503 QQEIDRANSLNEEQR
+503 QQEIDRANSQNEKER

-551 QEYAEKIQAATS
+551 QEYAEKIQSASS

-620 DEFKNADQASQEA
+620 DEFKNADQASQES

-640 MQESL
+640 MQEAL
-645 GGVEKV
+645 GGVDKV

-668 QLKAA
+668 QLKAV

-710 ENAQMQAEAATQN
+710 ENAQMQADAATQN
-723 INTLQDNATAAQ
+723 INTLQSNATAAQ

-792 ADSMENVPVLGWIV
+792 AESMENVPIIGWIV

-816 SVVIEGLLDAVFDAI
+816 SIVIEGLLDAVFNAV
-831 SGILGDIF
+831 SGILSDILSGD
-839 SGQLFVTIAESLL
+839 LFVVIAESLL
-852 EGVSK
+852 EGISK

-864 GAFSNWVGNGESDKN
+864 GAFSGWVGNGESDKN

-894 RQSIDNLADRME
+894 RQSIDNLAGRME

-913 TDVYERQKQLMA
+913 KEIYEQQKKLA
-925 EQMANTQQM
+925 DEQAANTQQM
-934 MQRSGAAYSNGFLGI
+934 MQRSGAAYSNGFLGM
-949 GGERSSNYQINNA
+949 GGEHSSNYEIDNA
-962 MSSSDW
+962 MTAADW
-968 ARISNIVGRNI
+968 ERISRIVGRSITSAN
-979 NNASDFWGL
+979 DFWSL
-988 SSEEMAKVADE
+988 SSEEMAMVADN
-999 ATDLYTK
+999 ASDLYTK

-1021 MDEYIAYYKELD
+1021 MDDYIAYYKELD

-1043 TGVSFDSVRDS
+1043 TGTSFDSMRDS

-1069 AESFNNSML
+1069 SQNFSDMMLDAMVES
-1078 EALVEGMMSE
+1078 MMND
-1088 KYTQRLR
+1088 KYDQRLR
-1095 EWYENFA
+1095 QWYESFA
-1102 NSMKDGD
+1102 EAMSDGEMSEREKEALQAEYD
-1109 MTRQEIDA
+1109 AIVEDA
-1117 LRNEYNAIVND
+1117 LD
-1128 ALEERNSIME
+1128 ERNALASAVGKE
-1138 ATGIDTEAGT
+1138 DSTG
-1148 GGVNQSAKQGGF
+1148 VSQSAKQGGF

>member
-24 SIDELAAKASLT
+24 SIDELVAKASLT

-57 DTQME
+57 DAQME
-62 QLRLAGTNASP
+62 QLRLAGANASP

-101 KGVAEKTTVIPES
+101 KGVAEKTTVVPEG

-165 KEYEALMAAGQKA
+165 KEYEALVAAGQKA

-194 AMTAGV
+194 AMVAGV

-207 AEIVNWTKNL
+207 SEIVNWTKNL

-236 IEKNGRAEMLKTRFE
+236 IEKNARAEMLKTRFE

-262 KGTKEQEKAMVEQLN
+262 KGSKEQEKAMVEQLN

-288 TIAEWYD
+288 TTAEWYD

-310 QNKQQALIKKA
+310 QHKQQSLVNKA
-321 TEADEELAKIEA
+321 IEADEEVAKLEA
-333 QKPEEAESS
+333 QKPEEAESA
-342 MGWLKKWA
+342 MGWFKKA
-350 IYFAQGQMAQQG
+350 MIYNAQAQSARYG
-362 ITSYDAETIIAEEN
+362 NTSYNAEAIIAEEN
-376 QKNYDTL
+376 RKNYDIL

-388 TRRDGFLEEAREISE
+388 ARRDGFLEESGKLSQQMAE
-403 QIAALAD
+403 LAE
-410 SAGLG
+410 SMNLG
-415 KHNKPKT
+415 NHLKPQT
-422 NKDTTEED
+422 GKDTTEED
-430 RLRALAELGKEMADL
+430 RLKALAELGKEMADL

-484 ELKELNRQ
+484 ELKELNGQ

-503 QQEIDRANSLNEEQR
+503 QQEIDRANSQNEKER

-551 QEYAEKIQAATS
+551 QEYAEKIQSASS

-620 DEFKNADQASQEA
+620 DEFKNADQASQES

-640 MQESL
+640 MQEAL
-645 GGVEKV
+645 GGVDKV

-681 ATLVAAQQEYTRAM
+681 TTLVAAQQEYTRAM

-710 ENAQMQAEAATQN
+710 ENAQMQADAATQN
-723 INTLQDNATAAQ
+723 INTLQSNATAAQ

-792 ADSMENVPVLGWIV
+792 AESMENVPIIGWIV

-816 SVVIEGLLDAVFDAI
+816 SIVIEGLLDAVFNAV
-831 SGILGDIF
+831 SGILSDLLSGD
-839 SGQLFVTIAESLL
+839 LFVVIAESLL
-852 EGVSK
+852 EGISK

-864 GAFSNWVGNGESDKN
+864 GAFSGWVGNGESDKN

-894 RQSIDNLADRME
+894 RQSIDNLAGRME

-913 TDVYERQKQLMA
+913 KEIYEQQKKLA
-925 EQMANTQQM
+925 DEQAANTQQM

-949 GGERSSNYQINNA
+949 GGEHSSNYEIDNA
-962 MSSSDW
+962 MTAADW
-968 ARISNIVGRNI
+968 ERISRIVGRSITSAN
-979 NNASDFWGL
+979 DFWSL
-988 SSEEMAKVADE
+988 SSEEMAMVADN
-999 ATDLYTK
+999 ASDLYTK

-1021 MDEYIAYYKELD
+1021 MDDYIAYYKELD

-1043 TGVSFDSVRDS
+1043 TGTSFDSMRDS

-1069 AESFNNSML
+1069 SQNFSDMMLDAMVES
-1078 EALVEGMMSE
+1078 MMND
-1088 KYTQRLR
+1088 KYDQRLR
-1095 EWYENFA
+1095 QWYESFA
-1102 NSMKDGD
+1102 EAMSDGEMSEREKEALQAEYD
-1109 MTRQEIDA
+1109 AIVEDA
-1117 LRNEYNAIVND
+1117 LD
-1128 ALEERNSIME
+1128 ERNALASAVGKE
-1138 ATGIDTEAGT
+1138 DSTG
-1148 GGVNQSAKQGGF
+1148 VSQSAKQGGF

>member
-24 SIDELAAKASLT
+24 SIDELVAKASLT

-57 DTQME
+57 DAQME
-62 QLRLAGTNASP
+62 QLRLAGANASP

-101 KGVAEKTTVIPES
+101 KGVAEKTTVVPEG

-165 KEYEALMAAGQKA
+165 KEYEALVAAGQKA

-194 AMTAGV
+194 AMVAGV

-207 AEIVNWTKNL
+207 SEIVNWTKNL

-236 IEKNGRAEMLKTRFE
+236 IEKNARAEMLKTRFE

-262 KGTKEQEKAMVEQLN
+262 KGSKEQEKAMVEQLN

-288 TIAEWYD
+288 TTAEWYD

-310 QNKQQALIKKA
+310 QHKQQSLVNKA
-321 TEADEELAKIEA
+321 IEADEEVAKLEA
-333 QKPEEAESS
+333 QKPEEAESA
-342 MGWLKKWA
+342 MGWFKKA
-350 IYFAQGQMAQQG
+350 MIYNAQAQSARYG
-362 ITSYDAETIIAEEN
+362 NTSYNAEAIIAEEN
-376 QKNYDTL
+376 RKNYDIL

-388 TRRDGFLEEAREISE
+388 ARRDGFLEESGKLSQQMAE
-403 QIAALAD
+403 LAE
-410 SAGLG
+410 SMNLG
-415 KHNKPKT
+415 NHLKPQT
-422 NKDTTEED
+422 GKDTTEED
-430 RLRALAELGKEMADL
+430 RLKALAELGKEMADL

-484 ELKELNRQ
+484 ELKELNGQ

-503 QQEIDRANSLNEEQR
+503 QQEIDRANSQNEKER

-551 QEYAEKIQAATS
+551 QEYAEKIQSASS

-581 EAQELKANMDW
+581 ETQELKANMDW

-620 DEFKNADQASQEA
+620 DEFKNADQASQES

-640 MQESL
+640 MQEAL
-645 GGVEKV
+645 GGVDKV

-710 ENAQMQAEAATQN
+710 ENAQMQADAATQN
-723 INTLQDNATAAQ
+723 INTLQSNATAAQ

-792 ADSMENVPVLGWIV
+792 AESMENVPIIGWIV

-816 SVVIEGLLDAVFDAI
+816 SIVIEGLLDAVFNAV
-831 SGILGDIF
+831 SGILSDILSGD
-839 SGQLFVTIAESLL
+839 LFVVIAESLL
-852 EGVSK
+852 EGISK

-864 GAFSNWVGNGESDKN
+864 GAFSGWVGNGESDKN

-894 RQSIDNLADRME
+894 RQSIDNLAGRME

-913 TDVYERQKQLMA
+913 KEIYEQQKKLA
-925 EQMANTQQM
+925 DEQAANTQQM

-949 GGERSSNYQINNA
+949 GGEHSSNYKIDNA
-962 MSSSDW
+962 MTAADW
-968 ARISNIVGRNI
+968 ERISRIVGRSITSAN
-979 NNASDFWGL
+979 DFWSL
-988 SSEEMAKVADE
+988 SSEEMAMVADN
-999 ATDLYTK
+999 ASDLYTK

-1021 MDEYIAYYKELD
+1021 MDDYIAYYKELD

-1043 TGVSFDSVRDS
+1043 TGTSFDSMRDS

-1069 AESFNNSML
+1069 SQNFSDMMLDAMVES
-1078 EALVEGMMSE
+1078 MMND
-1088 KYTQRLR
+1088 KYDQRLR
-1095 EWYENFA
+1095 QWYESFA
-1102 NSMKDGD
+1102 EAMSDGEMSEREKEALQAEYD
-1109 MTRQEIDA
+1109 AIVEDA
-1117 LRNEYNAIVND
+1117 LD
-1128 ALEERNSIME
+1128 ERNALASAVGKE
-1138 ATGIDTEAGT
+1138 DSTG
-1148 GGVNQSAKQGGF
+1148 VSQSAKQGGF

>member
-24 SIDELAAKASLT
+24 SIDELVAKASLT

-57 DTQME
+57 DAQME
-62 QLRLAGTNASP
+62 QLRLAGANASP

-101 KGVAEKTTVIPES
+101 KGVVEKTTVVPEG

-165 KEYEALMAAGQKA
+165 KEYEALVAAGQKA

-194 AMTAGV
+194 AMVAGV

-207 AEIVNWTKNL
+207 SEIVNWTKNL

-236 IEKNGRAEMLKTRFE
+236 IEKNARAEMLKTRFE

-262 KGTKEQEKAMVEQLN
+262 KGSKEQEKAMVEQLN

-288 TIAEWYD
+288 TTAEWYD

-310 QNKQQALIKKA
+310 QHKQQSLVNKA
-321 TEADEELAKIEA
+321 IEADEEVAKLEA
-333 QKPEEAESS
+333 QKPEEAESA
-342 MGWLKKWA
+342 MGGLRKWA
-350 IYFAQGQMAQQG
+350 IYFTQGRMAQYG
-362 ITSYDAETIIAEEN
+362 NTSYNAEAFIAEEN
-376 QKNYDTL
+376 RKNYDIL

-388 TRRDGFLEEAREISE
+388 ARRDGFLEESGKLSQQMAE
-403 QIAALAD
+403 LAE
-410 SAGLG
+410 SMNLG
-415 KHNKPKT
+415 NHLKPQT
-422 NKDTTEED
+422 GKDTTEED
-430 RLRALAELGKEMADL
+430 RLKALAELGKEMADL

-473 QQKEAIDTKAA
+473 QQKEAIDAKAA
-484 ELKELNRQ
+484 ELKELNGQ

-503 QQEIDRANSLNEEQR
+503 QQEIDRANSQNEKER

-551 QEYAEKIQAATS
+551 QEYAEKIQSASS

-620 DEFKNADQASQEA
+620 DEFKNADQASQES

-640 MQESL
+640 MQEAL
-645 GGVEKV
+645 GGVDKV

-710 ENAQMQAEAATQN
+710 ENAQMQADAATQN
-723 INTLQDNATAAQ
+723 INTLQSNATAAQ

-792 ADSMENVPVLGWIV
+792 AESMENVPIIGWIV

-816 SVVIEGLLDAVFDAI
+816 SIVIEGLLDAVFNAV
-831 SGILGDIF
+831 SGILSDILSGD
-839 SGQLFVTIAESLL
+839 LFVVIAESLL
-852 EGVSK
+852 EGISK

-864 GAFSNWVGNGESDKN
+864 GAFSGWVGNGESDKN

-894 RQSIDNLADRME
+894 RQSIDNLAGRME

-913 TDVYERQKQLMA
+913 KEIYEQQKKLA
-925 EQMANTQQM
+925 DEQAANTQQM
-934 MQRSGAAYSNGFLGI
+934 MQRSGAAYSNGFLGM
-949 GGERSSNYQINNA
+949 GGEHSSNYEIDNA
-962 MSSSDW
+962 MTAADW
-968 ARISNIVGRNI
+968 ERISRIVGRSITSAN
-979 NNASDFWGL
+979 DFWSL
-988 SSEEMAKVADE
+988 SSEEMAMVADN
-999 ATDLYTK
+999 ASDLYTK

-1021 MDEYIAYYKELD
+1021 MDDYIAYYKELD

-1043 TGVSFDSVRDS
+1043 TGTSFDSMRDS

-1069 AESFNNSML
+1069 SQNFSDMMLDAMVES
-1078 EALVEGMMSE
+1078 MMND
-1088 KYTQRLR
+1088 KYDQRLR
-1095 EWYENFA
+1095 QWYESFA
-1102 NSMKDGD
+1102 EAMSDGEMSEREKEALQAEYD
-1109 MTRQEIDA
+1109 AIVEDA
-1117 LRNEYNAIVND
+1117 LD
-1128 ALEERNSIME
+1128 ERNALASAVGKE
-1138 ATGIDTEAGT
+1138 DSTG
-1148 GGVNQSAKQGGF
+1148 VSQSAKQGGF

>member
-1 MKPVEIEF
+1 M
-9 LMKDRLTPGLGKAGK
+9 
-24 SIDELAAKASLT
+24 
-36 QDELEAVNL
+36 
-45 RMQDLR
+45 
-51 NIIALL
+51 
-57 DTQME
+57 
-62 QLRLAGTNASP
+62 
-73 DLDQS
+73 
-78 ANIARIEALQTKI
+78 QTKI

-101 KGVAEKTTVIPES
+101 KGVAEKTTVVPEG

-148 AISNNLPI
+148 AVSNNLPI

-165 KEYEALMAAGQKA
+165 KEYEALVAAGQKA

-194 AMTAGV
+194 AMVAGV

-207 AEIVNWTKNL
+207 SEIVNWTKNL

-236 IEKNGRAEMLKTRFE
+236 IEKNARAEMLKTRFE

-262 KGTKEQEKAMVEQLN
+262 KGSKEQEKAMVEQLN

-288 TIAEWYD
+288 TTAEWYD

-310 QNKQQALIKKA
+310 QHKQQSLVNKA
-321 TEADEELAKIEA
+321 IEADEEVAKLEA
-333 QKPEEAESS
+333 QKPEEAESA
-342 MGWLKKWA
+342 MGWFKKA
-350 IYFAQGQMAQQG
+350 MIYNAQAQSARYG
-362 ITSYDAETIIAEEN
+362 NTSYNAEAIIAEEN
-376 QKNYDTL
+376 RKNYDIL

-388 TRRDGFLEEAREISE
+388 ARRDGFLEESGKLSQQMAE
-403 QIAALAD
+403 LAE
-410 SAGLG
+410 SMNLG
-415 KHNKPKT
+415 NHLKPQT
-422 NKDTTEED
+422 GKDTTEED
-430 RLRALAELGKEMADL
+430 RLKALAELGKEMADL

-484 ELKELNRQ
+484 ELKELNGQ

-503 QQEIDRANSLNEEQR
+503 QQEIDRANSQNEKER

-551 QEYAEKIQAATS
+551 QEYAEKIQSASS

-581 EAQELKANMDW
+581 ETQELKANMDW

-620 DEFKNADQASQEA
+620 DEFKNADQASQES

-640 MQESL
+640 MQEAL
-645 GGVEKV
+645 GGVDKV

-710 ENAQMQAEAATQN
+710 ENAQMQADAATQN
-723 INTLQDNATAAQ
+723 INTLQSNATAAQ

-792 ADSMENVPVLGWIV
+792 AESMENVPIIGWIV

-816 SVVIEGLLDAVFDAI
+816 SIVIEGLLDAVFNAV
-831 SGILGDIF
+831 SGILSDILSGD
-839 SGQLFVTIAESLL
+839 LFVVIAESLL
-852 EGVSK
+852 EGISK

-864 GAFSNWVGNGESDKN
+864 GAFSGWVGNGESDKN

-894 RQSIDNLADRME
+894 RQSIDNLAGRME

-913 TDVYERQKQLMA
+913 KEIYEQQKKLA
-925 EQMANTQQM
+925 DEQAANTQQM

-949 GGERSSNYQINNA
+949 GGEHSSNYEIDNA
-962 MSSSDW
+962 MTAADW
-968 ARISNIVGRNI
+968 ERISRIVGRSITSAN
-979 NNASDFWGL
+979 DFWSL
-988 SSEEMAKVADE
+988 SSEEMAMVADN
-999 ATDLYTK
+999 ASDLYTK

-1021 MDEYIAYYKELD
+1021 MDDYIAYYKELD

-1043 TGVSFDSVRDS
+1043 TGTSFDSMRDS

-1069 AESFNNSML
+1069 SQNFSDMMFDAMVES
-1078 EALVEGMMSE
+1078 MMND
-1088 KYTQRLR
+1088 KYDQRLR
-1095 EWYENFA
+1095 QWYESFA
-1102 NSMKDGD
+1102 EAMSDGEMSEREKEALQAEYD
-1109 MTRQEIDA
+1109 AIVEDA
-1117 LRNEYNAIVND
+1117 LD
-1128 ALEERNSIME
+1128 ERNALASAVGKE
-1138 ATGIDTEAGT
+1138 DSTG
-1148 GGVNQSAKQGGF
+1148 VSQSAKQGGF

>member
-24 SIDELAAKASLT
+24 SIDELVAKASLT

-57 DTQME
+57 DAQME
-62 QLRLAGTNASP
+62 QLRLAGANASP

-101 KGVAEKTTVIPES
+101 KGVVEKTTVVPEG

-165 KEYEALMAAGQKA
+165 KEYEALVAAGQKA

-194 AMTAGV
+194 AMVAGV

-207 AEIVNWTKNL
+207 SEIVNWTKNL

-236 IEKNGRAEMLKTRFE
+236 IEKNARAEMLKTRFE

-262 KGTKEQEKAMVEQLN
+262 KGSKEQEKAMVEQLN

-288 TIAEWYD
+288 TTAEWYD

-310 QNKQQALIKKA
+310 QHKQQSLVNKVI
-321 TEADEELAKIEA
+321 EADEEVAKLEA
-333 QKPEEAESS
+333 QKPEEAESA
-342 MGWLKKWA
+342 MGGLRKWA
-350 IYFAQGQMAQQG
+350 IYFTQGRMAQYG
-362 ITSYDAETIIAEEN
+362 NTSYNAEAFIAEEN
-376 QKNYDTL
+376 RKNYDIL

-388 TRRDGFLEEAREISE
+388 ARRDGFLEESGKLSQQMAE
-403 QIAALAD
+403 LAE
-410 SAGLG
+410 SMNLG
-415 KHNKPKT
+415 NHLKPQT
-422 NKDTTEED
+422 GKDTTEED
-430 RLRALAELGKEMADL
+430 RLKALAELGKEMADL

-473 QQKEAIDTKAA
+473 QQKEAIDAKAA
-484 ELKELNRQ
+484 ELKELNGQ

-503 QQEIDRANSLNEEQR
+503 QQEIDRANSQNEKER

-551 QEYAEKIQAATS
+551 QEYAEKIQSASS

-620 DEFKNADQASQEA
+620 DEFKNADQASQES

-640 MQESL
+640 MQEAL
-645 GGVEKV
+645 GGVDKV

-710 ENAQMQAEAATQN
+710 ENAQMQADAATQN
-723 INTLQDNATAAQ
+723 INTLQSNATAAQ

-792 ADSMENVPVLGWIV
+792 AESMENVPIIGWIV

-816 SVVIEGLLDAVFDAI
+816 SIVIEGLLDAVFNAV
-831 SGILGDIF
+831 SGILSDILSGD
-839 SGQLFVTIAESLL
+839 LFVVIAESLL
-852 EGVSK
+852 EGISK

-864 GAFSNWVGNGESDKN
+864 GAFSGWVGNGESDKN

-894 RQSIDNLADRME
+894 RQSIDNLAGRME

-913 TDVYERQKQLMA
+913 KEIYEQQKKLA
-925 EQMANTQQM
+925 DEQAANTQQM
-934 MQRSGAAYSNGFLGI
+934 MQRSGAAYSNGFLGM
-949 GGERSSNYQINNA
+949 GGEHSSNYEIDNA
-962 MSSSDW
+962 MTAADW
-968 ARISNIVGRNI
+968 ERISRIVGRSITSAN
-979 NNASDFWGL
+979 DFWSL
-988 SSEEMAKVADE
+988 SSEEMAMVADN
-999 ATDLYTK
+999 ASDLYTK

-1021 MDEYIAYYKELD
+1021 MDDYIAYYKELD

-1043 TGVSFDSVRDS
+1043 TGTSFDSVRDS

-1069 AESFNNSML
+1069 SQNFSDMMLDAMVES
-1078 EALVEGMMSE
+1078 MMND
-1088 KYTQRLR
+1088 KYDQRLR
-1095 EWYENFA
+1095 QWYESFA
-1102 NSMKDGD
+1102 EAMSDGEMSEREKEALQAEYD
-1109 MTRQEIDA
+1109 VIVEDA
-1117 LRNEYNAIVND
+1117 LD
-1128 ALEERNSIME
+1128 ERNALASAAGKE
-1138 ATGIDTEAGT
+1138 DSTG
-1148 GGVNQSAKQGGF
+1148 VSQSARQGGF

>member
-24 SIDELAAKASLT
+24 SIDELVAKASLT

-57 DTQME
+57 DAQME
-62 QLRLAGTNASP
+62 QLRLAGANASP

-101 KGVAEKTTVIPES
+101 KGVAEKTTVVPEG

-148 AISNNLPI
+148 AVSNNLPI

-165 KEYEALMAAGQKA
+165 KEYEALVAAGQKA

-194 AMTAGV
+194 AMVAGV

-207 AEIVNWTKNL
+207 SEIVNWTKNL

-236 IEKNGRAEMLKTRFE
+236 IEKNARAEMLKTRFE

-262 KGTKEQEKAMVEQLN
+262 KGSKEQEKAMVEQLN

-288 TIAEWYD
+288 TTAEWYD

-310 QNKQQALIKKA
+310 QHKQQSLVNKA
-321 TEADEELAKIEA
+321 IEADEEVAKLEA
-333 QKPEEAESS
+333 QKPEEAESA
-342 MGWLKKWA
+342 MGWFKKA
-350 IYFAQGQMAQQG
+350 MIYNAQAQSARYG
-362 ITSYDAETIIAEEN
+362 NTSYNAEAIIAEEN
-376 QKNYDTL
+376 RKNYDIL

-388 TRRDGFLEEAREISE
+388 ARRDGFLEESGKLSQQMAE
-403 QIAALAD
+403 LAE
-410 SAGLG
+410 SMNLG
-415 KHNKPKT
+415 NHLKPQT
-422 NKDTTEED
+422 GKDTTEED
-430 RLRALAELGKEMADL
+430 RLKALAELGKEMADL

-484 ELKELNRQ
+484 ELKELNGQ

-503 QQEIDRANSLNEEQR
+503 QQEIDRANSQNEKER

-551 QEYAEKIQAATS
+551 QEYAEKIQSASS

-620 DEFKNADQASQEA
+620 DEFKNADQASQES

-640 MQESL
+640 MQEAL
-645 GGVEKV
+645 GGMDKV

-710 ENAQMQAEAATQN
+710 ENAQMQADAATQN
-723 INTLQDNATAAQ
+723 INTLQSNATAAQ

-792 ADSMENVPVLGWIV
+792 AESMENVPIIGWIV

-816 SVVIEGLLDAVFDAI
+816 SIVIEGLLDAVFNAV
-831 SGILGDIF
+831 SGILSDILSGD
-839 SGQLFVTIAESLL
+839 LFVVIAESLL
-852 EGVSK
+852 EGISK

-864 GAFSNWVGNGESDKN
+864 GAFSGWVGNGESDKN

-894 RQSIDNLADRME
+894 RQSIDNLAGRME

-913 TDVYERQKQLMA
+913 KEIYEQQKKLA
-925 EQMANTQQM
+925 DEQAANTQQM
-934 MQRSGAAYSNGFLGI
+934 MQRSGAAYSNGFLGM
-949 GGERSSNYQINNA
+949 GGEHSSNYEIDNA
-962 MSSSDW
+962 MTAADW
-968 ARISNIVGRNI
+968 ERISRIVGRSITSAN
-979 NNASDFWGL
+979 DFWSL
-988 SSEEMAKVADE
+988 SSEEMAMVADN
-999 ATDLYTK
+999 ASDLYTK

-1021 MDEYIAYYKELD
+1021 MDDYIAYYKELD

-1043 TGVSFDSVRDS
+1043 TGTSFDSMRDS

-1069 AESFNNSML
+1069 SQNFSDMMLDAMVES
-1078 EALVEGMMSE
+1078 MMND
-1088 KYTQRLR
+1088 KYDQRLR
-1095 EWYENFA
+1095 QWYESFA
-1102 NSMKDGD
+1102 EAMSDGEMSEREKEALQAEYD
-1109 MTRQEIDA
+1109 AIVEDA
-1117 LRNEYNAIVND
+1117 LD
-1128 ALEERNSIME
+1128 ERNALASAVGKE
-1138 ATGIDTEAGT
+1138 DSTG
-1148 GGVNQSAKQGGF
+1148 VSQSAKQGGF

>member
-24 SIDELAAKASLT
+24 SIDELVAKASLT

-57 DTQME
+57 DAQME
-62 QLRLAGTNASP
+62 QLRLAGANASP

-101 KGVAEKTTVIPES
+101 KGVAEKTTVVPEG

-165 KEYEALMAAGQKA
+165 KEYEALVAAGQKA

-194 AMTAGV
+194 AMVAGV

-207 AEIVNWTKNL
+207 SEIVNWTKNL

-236 IEKNGRAEMLKTRFE
+236 IEKNARAEMLKTCFE

-262 KGTKEQEKAMVEQLN
+262 KGSKEQEKAMVEQLN

-288 TIAEWYD
+288 TTAEWYD

-310 QNKQQALIKKA
+310 QHKQQSLVNKA
-321 TEADEELAKIEA
+321 IEADEEVAKLEA
-333 QKPEEAESS
+333 QKPEEAESA
-342 MGWLKKWA
+342 MGWFKKA
-350 IYFAQGQMAQQG
+350 MIYNAQAQSARYG
-362 ITSYDAETIIAEEN
+362 NTSYNAEAIIAEEN
-376 QKNYDTL
+376 RKNYDIL

-388 TRRDGFLEEAREISE
+388 ARRDGFLEESGKLSQQMAE
-403 QIAALAD
+403 LAE
-410 SAGLG
+410 SMNLG
-415 KHNKPKT
+415 NHLKPQT
-422 NKDTTEED
+422 GKDTTEED
-430 RLRALAELGKEMADL
+430 RLKALAELGKEMADL

-484 ELKELNRQ
+484 ELKELNGQ

-503 QQEIDRANSLNEEQR
+503 QQEIDRANSQNEKER

-551 QEYAEKIQAATS
+551 QEYAEKIQSASS

-581 EAQELKANMDW
+581 ETQELKANMDW

-620 DEFKNADQASQEA
+620 DEFKNADQASQES

-640 MQESL
+640 MQEAL
-645 GGVEKV
+645 GGVDKV

-681 ATLVAAQQEYTRAM
+681 TTLVAAQQEYTRAM

-710 ENAQMQAEAATQN
+710 ENAQMQADAATQN
-723 INTLQDNATAAQ
+723 INTLQSNATAAQ

-792 ADSMENVPVLGWIV
+792 AESMENVPIIGWIV

-816 SVVIEGLLDAVFDAI
+816 SIVIEGLLDAVFNAV
-831 SGILGDIF
+831 SGILSDILSGD
-839 SGQLFVTIAESLL
+839 LFVVIAESLL
-852 EGVSK
+852 EGISK

-864 GAFSNWVGNGESDKN
+864 GAFSGWVGNGESDKN

-894 RQSIDNLADRME
+894 RQSIDNLAGRME

-913 TDVYERQKQLMA
+913 KEIYEQQKKLA
-925 EQMANTQQM
+925 DEQAANTQQM
-934 MQRSGAAYSNGFLGI
+934 MQRSGAAYSNGFLGM
-949 GGERSSNYQINNA
+949 GGEHSSNYEIDNA
-962 MSSSDW
+962 MTAADW
-968 ARISNIVGRNI
+968 ERISRIVGRSITSAN
-979 NNASDFWGL
+979 DFWSL
-988 SSEEMAKVADE
+988 SSEEMAMVADN
-999 ATDLYTK
+999 ASDLYTK

-1021 MDEYIAYYKELD
+1021 MDDYIAYYKELD

-1043 TGVSFDSVRDS
+1043 TGTSFDSMRDS

-1069 AESFNNSML
+1069 SQNFSDMMLDAMVES
-1078 EALVEGMMSE
+1078 MMND
-1088 KYTQRLR
+1088 KYDQRLR
-1095 EWYENFA
+1095 QWYESFA
-1102 NSMKDGD
+1102 EAMSDGEMSEREKEALQAEYD
-1109 MTRQEIDA
+1109 AIVEDA
-1117 LRNEYNAIVND
+1117 LD
-1128 ALEERNSIME
+1128 ERNALASAVGKE
-1138 ATGIDTEAGT
+1138 DSTG
-1148 GGVNQSAKQGGF
+1148 VSQSAKQGGF

>member
-24 SIDELAAKASLT
+24 SIDELVAKASLT

-57 DTQME
+57 DAQME
-62 QLRLAGTNASP
+62 QLRLAGANASP

-101 KGVAEKTTVIPES
+101 KGVAEKTTVVPEG

-165 KEYEALMAAGQKA
+165 KEYEALVAAGQKA

-194 AMTAGV
+194 AMVAGV

-207 AEIVNWTKNL
+207 SEIVNWTKNL

-236 IEKNGRAEMLKTRFE
+236 IEKNARAEMLKTRFE

-262 KGTKEQEKAMVEQLN
+262 KGSKEQEKAMVEQLN

-288 TIAEWYD
+288 TTAEWYD

-310 QNKQQALIKKA
+310 QHKQQSLVNKA
-321 TEADEELAKIEA
+321 IEADEEVAKLEA
-333 QKPEEAESS
+333 QKPEEAESA
-342 MGWLKKWA
+342 MGWFKKA
-350 IYFAQGQMAQQG
+350 MIYNAQAQSARYG
-362 ITSYDAETIIAEEN
+362 NTSYNAEAIIAEEN
-376 QKNYDTL
+376 RKNYDIL

-388 TRRDGFLEEAREISE
+388 ARRDGFLEESGKLSQQMAE
-403 QIAALAD
+403 LAE
-410 SAGLG
+410 SMNLG
-415 KHNKPKT
+415 NHLKPQT
-422 NKDTTEED
+422 GKDTTEED
-430 RLRALAELGKEMADL
+430 RLKALAELGKEMADL

-484 ELKELNRQ
+484 ELKELNGQ

-503 QQEIDRANSLNEEQR
+503 QQEIDRANSQNEKER

-551 QEYAEKIQAATS
+551 QEYAEKIQSASS

-620 DEFKNADQASQEA
+620 DEFKNADQASQES

-640 MQESL
+640 MQEAL
-645 GGVEKV
+645 GGVDKV

-710 ENAQMQAEAATQN
+710 ENAQMQADAATQN
-723 INTLQDNATAAQ
+723 INTLQSNATAAQ

-792 ADSMENVPVLGWIV
+792 AESMENVPIIGWIV

-816 SVVIEGLLDAVFDAI
+816 SIVIEGLLDAVFNAV
-831 SGILGDIF
+831 SGILSDILSGD
-839 SGQLFVTIAESLL
+839 LFVVIAESLL
-852 EGVSK
+852 EGISK

-864 GAFSNWVGNGESDKN
+864 GAFSGWVGNGESDKN

-894 RQSIDNLADRME
+894 RQSIDNLAGRME

-913 TDVYERQKQLMA
+913 KEIYEQQKKLA
-925 EQMANTQQM
+925 DEQAANTQQM
-934 MQRSGAAYSNGFLGI
+934 MQRSGAAYSNGFLGM
-949 GGERSSNYQINNA
+949 GGEHSSNYEIDNA
-962 MSSSDW
+962 MTAADW
-968 ARISNIVGRNI
+968 ERISRIVGRSITSAN
-979 NNASDFWGL
+979 DFWSL
-988 SSEEMAKVADE
+988 SSEEMAMVADN
-999 ATDLYTK
+999 ASDLYTK

-1021 MDEYIAYYKELD
+1021 MDDYIAYYKELD

-1043 TGVSFDSVRDS
+1043 TGTSFDSMRDS

-1069 AESFNNSML
+1069 SQNFSDMMLDAMVES
-1078 EALVEGMMSE
+1078 MMND
-1088 KYTQRLR
+1088 KYDQRLR
-1095 EWYENFA
+1095 QWYESFA
-1102 NSMKDGD
+1102 EAMSDGEMSEREKEALQAEYD
-1109 MTRQEIDA
+1109 AIVEDA
-1117 LRNEYNAIVND
+1117 LD
-1128 ALEERNSIME
+1128 ERNALASAVGKE
-1138 ATGIDTEAGT
+1138 DSTG
-1148 GGVNQSAKQGGF
+1148 VSQSAKQGGF

-1204 RIAENTGTSASH
+1204 RISENTGTSASH

>member
-24 SIDELAAKASLT
+24 SIDELVAKASLT

-57 DTQME
+57 DAQME
-62 QLRLAGTNASP
+62 QLRLAGANASP

-101 KGVAEKTTVIPES
+101 KGVAEKTTVVPEG

-133 REMPT
+133 SEMPT

-165 KEYEALMAAGQKA
+165 KEYEALVAAGQKA

-194 AMTAGV
+194 AMVAGV

-207 AEIVNWTKNL
+207 SEIVNWTKNL

-236 IEKNGRAEMLKTRFE
+236 IEKNARAEMLKTRFE

-262 KGTKEQEKAMVEQLN
+262 KGSKEQEKAMVEQLN

-288 TIAEWYD
+288 TTAEWYD

-310 QNKQQALIKKA
+310 QHKQQSLVNKA
-321 TEADEELAKIEA
+321 IEADEEVAKLEA
-333 QKPEEAESS
+333 QKPEEAESA
-342 MGWLKKWA
+342 MGWFKKA
-350 IYFAQGQMAQQG
+350 MIYNAQAQSARYG
-362 ITSYDAETIIAEEN
+362 NTSYNAEAIIAEEN
-376 QKNYDTL
+376 RKNYDIL

-388 TRRDGFLEEAREISE
+388 ARRDGFLEESGKLSQQMAE
-403 QIAALAD
+403 LAE
-410 SAGLG
+410 SMNLG
-415 KHNKPKT
+415 NHLKPQT
-422 NKDTTEED
+422 GKDTTEED
-430 RLRALAELGKEMADL
+430 RLKALAELGKEMADL

-484 ELKELNRQ
+484 ELKELNGQ

-503 QQEIDRANSLNEEQR
+503 QQEIDRANSQNEKER

-551 QEYAEKIQAATS
+551 QEYAEKIQSASS

-620 DEFKNADQASQEA
+620 DEFKNADQASQES

-640 MQESL
+640 MQEAL
-645 GGVEKV
+645 GGVDKV

-681 ATLVAAQQEYTRAM
+681 TTLVAAQQEYTRAM

-710 ENAQMQAEAATQN
+710 ENAQMQADAATQN
-723 INTLQDNATAAQ
+723 INTLQSNATAAQ

-792 ADSMENVPVLGWIV
+792 AESMENVPIIGWIV

-816 SVVIEGLLDAVFDAI
+816 SIVIEGLLDAVFNAV
-831 SGILGDIF
+831 SGILSDLLSGD
-839 SGQLFVTIAESLL
+839 LFVVIAESLL
-852 EGVSK
+852 EGISK

-864 GAFSNWVGNGESDKN
+864 GAFSGWVGNGESDKN

-894 RQSIDNLADRME
+894 RQSIDNLAGRME

-913 TDVYERQKQLMA
+913 KEIYEQQKKLA
-925 EQMANTQQM
+925 DEQAANTQQM

-949 GGERSSNYQINNA
+949 GGEHSSNYEIDNA
-962 MSSSDW
+962 MTAADW
-968 ARISNIVGRNI
+968 ERISRIVGRSITSAN
-979 NNASDFWGL
+979 DFWSL
-988 SSEEMAKVADE
+988 SSEEMAMVADN
-999 ATDLYTK
+999 ASDLYTK

-1021 MDEYIAYYKELD
+1021 MDDYIAYYKELD

-1043 TGVSFDSVRDS
+1043 TGTSFDSMRDS

-1069 AESFNNSML
+1069 SQNFSDMMLDAMVES
-1078 EALVEGMMSE
+1078 MMND
-1088 KYTQRLR
+1088 KYDQRLR
-1095 EWYENFA
+1095 QWYESFA
-1102 NSMKDGD
+1102 EAMSDGEMSEREKEALQAEYD
-1109 MTRQEIDA
+1109 AIVEDA
-1117 LRNEYNAIVND
+1117 LD
-1128 ALEERNSIME
+1128 ERNALASAVGKE
-1138 ATGIDTEAGT
+1138 DSTG
-1148 GGVNQSAKQGGF
+1148 VSQSAKQGGF

>member
-24 SIDELAAKASLT
+24 SIDELVAKASLT

-57 DTQME
+57 DAQME
-62 QLRLAGTNASP
+62 QLRLAGANASP

-101 KGVAEKTTVIPES
+101 KGVAEKTTVVPEG

-165 KEYEALMAAGQKA
+165 KEYEALVAAGQKA

-194 AMTAGV
+194 AMVAGV

-207 AEIVNWTKNL
+207 SEIVNWTKNL

-236 IEKNGRAEMLKTRFE
+236 IEKNARAEMLKTRFE

-262 KGTKEQEKAMVEQLN
+262 KGSKEQEKAMVEQLN

-288 TIAEWYD
+288 TTAEWYD

-310 QNKQQALIKKA
+310 QHKQQSLVNKA
-321 TEADEELAKIEA
+321 IEADEEVAKLEA
-333 QKPEEAESS
+333 QKPEEAESA
-342 MGWLKKWA
+342 MGGLRKWA
-350 IYFAQGQMAQQG
+350 IYFTQGQMAQYG
-362 ITSYDAETIIAEEN
+362 NTSYNAEAIIAEEN
-376 QKNYDTL
+376 QKNYDIL

-388 TRRDGFLEEAREISE
+388 ARRDGFLEESGKLSQQMAE
-403 QIAALAD
+403 LAE
-410 SAGLG
+410 SMNLG
-415 KHNKPKT
+415 NHLKPQT
-422 NKDTTEED
+422 GKDTTEED
-430 RLRALAELGKEMADL
+430 RLKALTELGKEMADL

-484 ELKELNRQ
+484 ELKELNGQ

-503 QQEIDRANSLNEEQR
+503 QQEIDRANSQNEKER

-551 QEYAEKIQAATS
+551 QEYAEKIQSASS

-620 DEFKNADQASQEA
+620 DEFKNADQASQES

-640 MQESL
+640 MQEAL
-645 GGVEKV
+645 GGVDKV

-710 ENAQMQAEAATQN
+710 ENAQMQADAATQN
-723 INTLQDNATAAQ
+723 INTLQSNATAAQ

-792 ADSMENVPVLGWIV
+792 AESMENVPIIGWIV

-816 SVVIEGLLDAVFDAI
+816 SIVIEGLLDAVFNAV
-831 SGILGDIF
+831 SGILSDLLSGD
-839 SGQLFVTIAESLL
+839 LFVVIAESLL
-852 EGVSK
+852 EGISK

-864 GAFSNWVGNGESDKN
+864 GAFSGWVGNGESDKN

-894 RQSIDNLADRME
+894 RQSIDNLAGRME

-913 TDVYERQKQLMA
+913 KEIYEQQKKLA
-925 EQMANTQQM
+925 DEQAANTQQM

-949 GGERSSNYQINNA
+949 GGEHSSNYEIDNA
-962 MSSSDW
+962 MTAADW
-968 ARISNIVGRNI
+968 ERISRIVGRSITSAN
-979 NNASDFWGL
+979 DFWSL
-988 SSEEMAKVADE
+988 SSEEMAMVADN
-999 ATDLYTK
+999 ASDLYTK

-1021 MDEYIAYYKELD
+1021 MDDYIAYYKELD

-1043 TGVSFDSVRDS
+1043 TGTSFDSMRDS

-1069 AESFNNSML
+1069 SQNFSDMMLDAMVES
-1078 EALVEGMMSE
+1078 MMND
-1088 KYTQRLR
+1088 KYDQRLR
-1095 EWYENFA
+1095 QWYESFA
-1102 NSMKDGD
+1102 EAMSDGEMSEREKEALQAEYD
-1109 MTRQEIDA
+1109 AIVEDA
-1117 LRNEYNAIVND
+1117 LD
-1128 ALEERNSIME
+1128 ERNALASAVGKE
-1138 ATGIDTEAGT
+1138 DSTG
-1148 GGVNQSAKQGGF
+1148 VSQSAKQGGF

>member
-57 DTQME
+57 DAQME
-62 QLRLAGTNASP
+62 QLRLAGANASP

-101 KGVAEKTTVIPES
+101 KGVVEKTTVVPEG

-165 KEYEALMAAGQKA
+165 KEYEALVAAGQKA

-194 AMTAGV
+194 AMVAGV

-207 AEIVNWTKNL
+207 SEIVNWTKNL

-236 IEKNGRAEMLKTRFE
+236 IEKNARAEMLKTRFE

-262 KGTKEQEKAMVEQLN
+262 KGSKEQEKAMVEQLN

-288 TIAEWYD
+288 TTAEWYD

-310 QNKQQALIKKA
+310 QHKQQSLVNKA
-321 TEADEELAKIEA
+321 IEADEEVAKLEA
-333 QKPEEAESS
+333 QKPEEAESA
-342 MGWLKKWA
+342 MGWFKKA
-350 IYFAQGQMAQQG
+350 MIYNAQAQSARYG
-362 ITSYDAETIIAEEN
+362 NTSYNAEAIIAEEN
-376 QKNYDTL
+376 RKNYDIL

-388 TRRDGFLEEAREISE
+388 ARRDGFLEESGKLSQQMAE
-403 QIAALAD
+403 LAE
-410 SAGLG
+410 SMNLG
-415 KHNKPKT
+415 NHLKPQT
-422 NKDTTEED
+422 GKDTTEED
-430 RLRALAELGKEMADL
+430 RLKALAELGKEMADL

-484 ELKELNRQ
+484 ELKELNGQ

-503 QQEIDRANSLNEEQR
+503 QQEIDRANSQNEKER

-551 QEYAEKIQAATS
+551 QEYAEKIQSASS

-620 DEFKNADQASQEA
+620 DEFKNADQASQES

-640 MQESL
+640 MQEAL
-645 GGVEKV
+645 GGVDKV

-710 ENAQMQAEAATQN
+710 ENAQMQADAATQN
-723 INTLQDNATAAQ
+723 INTLQSNATAAQ

-792 ADSMENVPVLGWIV
+792 AESMENVPIIGWIV

-816 SVVIEGLLDAVFDAI
+816 SIVIEGLLDAVFNAV
-831 SGILGDIF
+831 SGILSDLLSGD
-839 SGQLFVTIAESLL
+839 LFVVIAESLL
-852 EGVSK
+852 EGISK

-864 GAFSNWVGNGESDKN
+864 GAFSGWVGNGESDKN

-894 RQSIDNLADRME
+894 RQSIDNLAGRME

-913 TDVYERQKQLMA
+913 KEIYEQQKKLA
-925 EQMANTQQM
+925 DEQAANTQQM

-949 GGERSSNYQINNA
+949 GGEHSSNYEIDNA
-962 MSSSDW
+962 MTAADW
-968 ARISNIVGRNI
+968 ERISRIVGRSITSAN
-979 NNASDFWGL
+979 DFWSL
-988 SSEEMAKVADE
+988 SSEEMAMVADN
-999 ATDLYTK
+999 ASDLYTK

-1021 MDEYIAYYKELD
+1021 MDDYIAYYKELD

-1043 TGVSFDSVRDS
+1043 TGTSFDSVRDS

-1069 AESFNNSML
+1069 SQNFSDMMLDAMVES
-1078 EALVEGMMSE
+1078 MMND
-1088 KYTQRLR
+1088 KYDQRLR
-1095 EWYENFA
+1095 QWYENFA
-1102 NSMKDGD
+1102 EAMSDGEMSEREKEALQAEYD
-1109 MTRQEIDA
+1109 AIVEDA
-1117 LRNEYNAIVND
+1117 LD
-1128 ALEERNSIME
+1128 ERNALASAVGKE
-1138 ATGIDTEAGT
+1138 DSTG
-1148 GGVNQSAKQGGF
+1148 VSQSARQGGF

>member
-24 SIDELAAKASLT
+24 SIDELVAKASLT

-57 DTQME
+57 DAQME
-62 QLRLAGTNASP
+62 QLRLAGANASP

-101 KGVAEKTTVIPES
+101 KGVAEKTTVVPEG

-148 AISNNLPI
+148 AVSNNLPI

-165 KEYEALMAAGQKA
+165 KEYEALVAAGQKA

-194 AMTAGV
+194 AMVAGV

-207 AEIVNWTKNL
+207 SEIVNWTKNL

-236 IEKNGRAEMLKTRFE
+236 IEKNARAEMLKTRFE

-262 KGTKEQEKAMVEQLN
+262 KGSKEQEKAMVEQLN

-288 TIAEWYD
+288 TTAEWYD

-310 QNKQQALIKKA
+310 QHKQQSLVNKA
-321 TEADEELAKIEA
+321 IEADEEVAKLEA
-333 QKPEEAESS
+333 QKPEEAESA
-342 MGWLKKWA
+342 MGWFKKA
-350 IYFAQGQMAQQG
+350 MIYNAQAQSARYG
-362 ITSYDAETIIAEEN
+362 NTSYNAEAIIAEEN
-376 QKNYDTL
+376 RKNYDIL

-388 TRRDGFLEEAREISE
+388 ARRDGFLEESGKLSQQMAE
-403 QIAALAD
+403 LAE
-410 SAGLG
+410 SMNLG
-415 KHNKPKT
+415 NHLKPQT
-422 NKDTTEED
+422 GKDTTEED
-430 RLRALAELGKEMADL
+430 RLKALAELGKEMADL

-484 ELKELNRQ
+484 ELKELNGQ

-503 QQEIDRANSLNEEQR
+503 QQEIDRANSQNEKER

-551 QEYAEKIQAATS
+551 QEYAEKIQSASS

-620 DEFKNADQASQEA
+620 DEFKNADQASQES

-640 MQESL
+640 MQEAL
-645 GGVEKV
+645 GGVDKV

-681 ATLVAAQQEYTRAM
+681 TTLVAAQQEYTRAM

-710 ENAQMQAEAATQN
+710 ENAQMQADAATQN
-723 INTLQDNATAAQ
+723 INTLQSNATAAQ

-792 ADSMENVPVLGWIV
+792 AESMENVPIIGWIV

-816 SVVIEGLLDAVFDAI
+816 SIVIEGLLDAVFNAV
-831 SGILGDIF
+831 SGILSDILSGD
-839 SGQLFVTIAESLL
+839 LFVVIAESLL
-852 EGVSK
+852 EGISK

-864 GAFSNWVGNGESDKN
+864 GAFSGWVGNGESDKN

-894 RQSIDNLADRME
+894 RQSIDNLAGRME

-913 TDVYERQKQLMA
+913 KEIYEQQKKLA
-925 EQMANTQQM
+925 DEQAANTQQM
-934 MQRSGAAYSNGFLGI
+934 MQRSGAAYSNGVLGI
-949 GGERSSNYQINNA
+949 GGEHSSNYEIDNA
-962 MSSSDW
+962 MTAADW
-968 ARISNIVGRNI
+968 ERISRIVGRSITSAN
-979 NNASDFWGL
+979 DFWSL
-988 SSEEMAKVADE
+988 SSEEMAMVADN
-999 ATDLYTK
+999 ASDLYTK

-1021 MDEYIAYYKELD
+1021 MDDYIAYYKELD

-1043 TGVSFDSVRDS
+1043 TGTSFDSMRDS

-1069 AESFNNSML
+1069 SQNFSDMMLDAMVES
-1078 EALVEGMMSE
+1078 MMND
-1088 KYTQRLR
+1088 KYDQRLR
-1095 EWYENFA
+1095 QWYESFA
-1102 NSMKDGD
+1102 EAMSDGEMSEREKEALQAEYD
-1109 MTRQEIDA
+1109 AIVEDA
-1117 LRNEYNAIVND
+1117 LD
-1128 ALEERNSIME
+1128 ERNALASAVGKE
-1138 ATGIDTEAGT
+1138 DSTG
-1148 GGVNQSAKQGGF
+1148 VSQSAKQGGF